1 MKHIGHVD
9 GATQS
14 PLSWRTHSLGMLS
27 PHDLFIPT
35 PGERENIDADRY
47 RHIGWVNPEA
57 DGGTIWANRADA
69 DKDTRPAYV
78 VRVDAVTQPQ
88 PVFQDGPHVL
98 NAGPTVVYNGFKT
111 DPMDVLRSEFEALQ
125 KDVAALA
132 KIIVDLTRQPPLDG
146 LTGTEYND
154 LRKSVQTLE
163 VKFQTLA
170 RIQQHGSIMDPPMT
184 FYDHAFI
191 AAWAALGGS
200 YSEDDTVR
208 HAHRIAD
215 HLTRDRVNRT

>member
-9 GATQS
+9 GAMES

-57 DGGTIWANRADA
+57 DGGTIWAAHANASEYGPA
-69 DKDTRPAYV
+69 RPAYV
-78 VRVDAVTQPQ
+78 VRVDAVAQPQ
-88 PVFQDGPHVL
+88 PVFQDGPHVS

-132 KIIVDLTRQPPLDG
+132 KIIVDLTRQPPA
-146 LTGTEYND
+146 E
-154 LRKSVQTLE
+154 Q
-163 VKFQTLA
+163 
-170 RIQQHGSIMDPPMT
+170 PMT
-184 FYDHAFI
+184 FYDHAFLY
-191 AAWAALGGS
+191 AWSSLSMAG
-200 YSEDDTVR
+200 YSDEVR
-208 HAHRIAD
+208 ATRAHELASVTLRY
-215 HLTRDRVNRT
+215 RQPKQ